1 MARHLERW
9 YETSLPWKGNHLPLP
24 NNKAASLRRL
34 SNLQNRRQRLD
45 VTESYGEIIEKQK
58 SVGTVE
64 VASDSLQGKEF
75 YISHKP
81 VIRIAGLAQALLA
94 ITLIKD

>member
-1 MARHLERW
+1 M
-9 YETSLPWKGNHLPLP
+9 PLP
-24 NNKAASLRRL
+24 NNKAVSLRRF

-45 VTESYGEIIEKQK
+45 VTESYGQIIEKQK

-64 VASDSLQGKEF
+64 VASDSLQAKEF

-81 VIRIAGLAQALLA
+81 VICIAGLAQALLA